1 MKKLAIILTIL
12 FLLLVAIYLL
22 IFKPEKYVEKDL
34 YDSILERGVIKVGI
48 NTDAKPFGFFDE
60 NWQVKGYD
68 ADLARYIAQY
78 ILKSPNAV
86 EFYSVTPA
94 NRMLKV
100 STGEVDIVIATMT
113 ITPQRQEIIDFSFP
127 YDAAGQAL
135 LVRSNSMIKSIADL
149 AGQNVGVVFGTTAEK
164 NMLNLAPE
172 ANIIGFR
179 NYRTAYQALKDGK
192 IDALTSDDT
201 ILSRFVYEDKSVK
214 LLPKRYTK
222 EPYGIALK
230 KGKSTKRLKE
240 NIDFAIKDMHRKN
253 VILRLR
259 KKWLLGA
266 N

>member
-12 FLLLVAIYLL
+12 FLMLVVIYFV
-22 IFKPEKYVEKDL
+22 IFKPEKYHEKDL
-34 YDSILERGVIKVGI
+34 YDAILERGIIKVGI
-48 NTDAKPFGFFDE
+48 NTDSKPFGFFDDKWE
-60 NWQVKGYD
+60 IKGYD

-86 EFYSVTPA
+86 EFHPVTPA

-100 STGEVDIVIATMT
+100 STGEVDMVIATMT
-113 ITPQRQEIIDFSFP
+113 ITPQRLEIIDFSVP
-127 YDAAGQAL
+127 YDIAGQAL
-135 LVRSNSMIKSIADL
+135 LVRSDSKITSIADL

-164 NMLNLAPE
+164 NMLNLAPT

-179 NYRTAYQALKDGK
+179 NYRTAYQALKDKK

-214 LLPKRYTK
+214 LLPKRYTN
-222 EPYGIALK
+222 EPYGVALK
-230 KGKSTKRLKE
+230 KSKSTKRLKE
-240 NIDFAIKDMHRKN
+240 NIDFAIQDMQRKN

-259 KKWLLGA
+259 RKWLQH
-266 N
+266 